1 MERRLELKHD
11 KIIQLNAFTRNIT
24 RLKKQS
30 DLFFLH
36 FIVILD
42 MHKCKHEGY
51 VLESSSPSILSKNE
65 QEKNRSS
72 TLASILHAKAYTDRG
87 STPRK
92 DTARRG
98 ITQNFFYQQQLN
110 FSLLLHSY
118 QEADEDHS
126 RDTGNPVSPQSSS
139 ITLPAQEAHK
149 DQLVL
154 ANTSHGIG
162 SGSSLLNPPPSS
174 LPVPVPPKK
183 MGNSCSGSYCCPNNQ
198 ICSLL

>member
-1 MERRLELKHD
+1 MAMERRLELKHD

-92 DTARRG
+92 DAARRG

-139 ITLPAQEAHK
+139 ITLRAQEAHK

-162 SGSSLLNPPPSS
+162 SGSSLLNPPPQLPTSASS
-174 LPVPVPPKK
+174 PKENGEQLLRQLLLPK
-183 MGNSCSGSYCCPNNQ
+183 
-198 ICSLL
+198 